1 MRNKLE
7 TRLTDGTV
15 IGPIIISS
23 MNQKDNKSRC
33 RSFIYN
39 HFVRNH
45 CGIVSIPSLQIIF
58 IRIVKISSF
67 DDKKC

>member
-15 IGPIIISS
+15 IEPIIISS
-23 MNQKDNKSRC
+23 MNQKDKKLKC
-33 RSFIYN
+33 RSLIYN

-58 IRIVKISSF
+58 IRIMKISSF
-67 DDKKC
+67 DDNTC